1 VVVADRL
8 GVDPAVIRPSAAV
21 PPGPMR
27 ADSAPCWRQIITL
40 PRLLA
45 AGVGLVLAVLTLLPL
60 TVLLVGSFRPDGL
73 PSTPGW
79 TVEHYV
85 EVWGSAYNW
94 RLVVNT
100 LIFAGCSTFLAIVL
114 ATALSWLLERT
125 DLPARNLFRAMILM
139 PMATPPLLLAI
150 GWALVLA
157 PRIGIVSV
165 AMEPLIGPIDQWFN
179 IYSLPGVI
187 FVQMLAYVPTSVLML
202 SPAIR
207 ALDPALEEAAL
218 MAGANRWQVLWRIGL
233 PILRPALLSVMT
245 ILVIVGMLAFDVPAV
260 IGIPGHVDLMSIEI
274 FRLMTPP
281 SGFPDYG
288 AAAATNTML
297 FVVLIGGL
305 ILYRRTIRQAA
316 RFATITGKGY
326 KPAQVKLGR
335 WRAVAV
341 GLVGFYFLLA
351 VLLPFIALLWAS
363 VIPYFAGFSLAM
375 LQRASFA
382 AYVDLLGSPRLREA
396 GINAVLV
403 SVTAA
408 GSLLLLALA
417 TSWIVLRSKLRQAW
431 TLDVLSMI
439 PLGVPPL
446 MMGVAMVFMAFSV
459 RFLPLYG
466 TIWLIAI
473 GHIIHFMPVASRMMQ
488 SGMLQISRELE
499 DAAAT
504 AGASLVQ
511 TFRRIMLPLLGPT
524 IMAMIIWILV
534 HSVREFSIAVM
545 LQSGRNSVLSTIL
558 FSYWQTGS
566 PERAAALAVLLMLL
580 LLALVGFLS
589 VLSHRNVE
597 I

>member
-1 VVVADRL
+1 
-8 GVDPAVIRPSAAV
+8 
-21 PPGPMR
+21 M
-27 ADSAPCWRQIITL
+27 

-45 AGVGLVLAVLTLLPL
+45 VGIGLLLAVLTLVPL
-60 TVLLVGSFRPDGL
+60 SVLLVGSFRPDGL

-79 TVEHYV
+79 TIEHYV

-100 LIFAGCSTFLAIVL
+100 LIFACCSTVLAIVL

-165 AMEPLIGPIDQWFN
+165 AMQPLIGPIDQWFN

-233 PILRPALLSVMT
+233 PILRPALLSVTT
-245 ILVIVGMLAFDVPAV
+245 ILLIVGMLAFDVPAV

-305 ILYRRTIRQAA
+305 ILYRRTIRQAS

-335 WRAVAV
+335 WRGLAV
-341 GLVGFYFLLA
+341 GFVGFYFFLA

-363 VIPYFAGFSLAM
+363 LIPYFAGFSLAM

-382 AYVDLLGSPRLREA
+382 AYADLLGSPRLREA
-396 GINAVLV
+396 GVNAVLV

-408 GSLLLLALA
+408 GSLVLLALV
-417 TSWIVLRSKLRQAW
+417 TSWIVLRSKLRNAW
-431 TLDVLSMI
+431 TLDVISMI

-466 TIWLIAI
+466 TIWLIAL
-473 GHIIHFMPVASRMMQ
+473 GHVIHFLPVASRMMQ
-488 SGMLQISRELE
+488 SGMLQISSELE
-499 DAAAT
+499 EAAAT

-511 TFRRIMLPLLGPT
+511 TFRRIMLPLLVPT

-545 LQSGRNSVLSTIL
+545 LQSGRNNVLSTIL

-580 LLALVGFLS
+580 LLALVGILS
-589 VLSHRNVE
+589 LFSHRKVE